1 MQACANDPQV
11 AFHAVRNLARIGR
24 GTVVMR
30 WSQLGFGRTST
41 TSRSQATPRNLMGFK
56 DGTNNLKAEDVAA
69 LNRHVWVGS
78 EGPAWLRDGSYVV
91 TRRIRMLIEA
101 WDRAVARRTS
111 RRPSGARRRRAR
123 RWASGTSTTRSTCA
137 RGAIPADAHIR
148 LAAPDTNGGVRI
160 LRRGYSFTDGFDDE
174 LGQLDA
180 GLFFIAYQRDPQ
192 RQFVELQRRLGA
204 NDALN
209 EYIKHTSS
217 AVFAVPPGVRSGTD
231 WIGRGLFEAPELDR
245 QRQGR
250 ARRRAPSSVW
260 ERIGDSRA
268 HAAPGALLPP
278 AELSHS
284 G

>member
-1 MQACANDPQV
+1 
-11 AFHAVRNLARIGR
+11 
-24 GTVVMR
+24 
-30 WSQLGFGRTST
+30 
-41 TSRSQATPRNLMGFK
+41 MGFK
-56 DGTNNLKAEDVAA
+56 DGTNNLKAEDGAA

-78 EGPAWLRDGSYVV
+78 EGPAWLRDGSFVV

-101 WDRAVARRTS
+101 WDRASLQDQQETIGRTKTA
-111 RRPSGARRRRAR
+111 GAPMGERHEHDPVDL
-123 RWASGTSTTRSTCA
+123 RS
-137 RGAIPADAHIR
+137 GAIPADAHIR

-231 WIGRGLFEAPELDR
+231 WIGRGLFEAPN
-245 QRQGR
+245 
-250 ARRRAPSSVW
+250 
-260 ERIGDSRA
+260 
-268 HAAPGALLPP
+268 
-278 AELSHS
+278 
-284 G
+284 